1 MNLGIILIDKT
12 SFMLLVINPPSCL
25 LAQSQFTESWI
36 PDGGCAIVQAKTG
49 RKWKYKAHNQEN
61 SHLDEM
67 FASLDLSGRK

>member
-1 MNLGIILIDKT
+1 MTGSNLGEGLMNLGIILIDKT

-49 RKWKYKAHNQEN
+49 KKMEVQ
-61 SHLDEM
+61 
-67 FASLDLSGRK
+67 GT